1 MKNIVIILC
10 LLISI
15 LINAQSENNSECTNV
30 FLIRHAEKDRTD
42 NANSNPHL
50 NSLGIKR
57 SLKWKGFFKNIDF
70 DVIYSTNYHRTLETI
85 KPFSDTGTELVIY
98 NPSNIDYDKFIF
110 NNKGKTILVVG
121 HSNTIPT
128 FTNNIL
134 NKNLY
139 NNIEDNNNSNLYV
152 VNICDEIDVQNS
164 LYFVE

>member
-30 FLIRHAEKDRTD
+30 FLIRHTEKDRTD

-85 KPFSDTGTELVIY
+85 KPFSDTGIELVIY

-110 NNKGKTILVVG
+110 NT
-121 HSNTIPT
+121 SSSYYT
-128 FTNNIL
+128 FRP
-134 NKNLY
+134 
-139 NNIEDNNNSNLYV
+139 
-152 VNICDEIDVQNS
+152 
-164 LYFVE
+164 